1 MLTAAVASP
10 PYPPHISHGTRPR
23 CGRFGCLGRTTSEI
37 MPWAFPRKV
46 RPITTTDLRVLR
58 VLTLRVIS
66 RQRGNLALLGVKRT
80 SCGSLGLQVL
90 PFENVVAPGSMRTHG
105 CAELVQI

>member
-1 MLTAAVASP
+1 MAEKPTSANPRQQRLVAM
-10 PYPPHISHGTRPR
+10 RPKADSL
-23 CGRFGCLGRTTSEI
+23 CS
-37 MPWAFPRKV
+37 
-46 RPITTTDLRVLR
+46 LRVLR

-90 PFENVVAPGSMRTHG
+90 PFENVVAPGSIRTHG